1 MKNLVFGALLGA
13 AVMFTLAAATSNKS
27 TEVLRIRKLIIVDEK
42 GAERIVIA
50 APVPDAQIMGKRLPR
65 RTPANGSRSTT
76 RVATSGAG

>member
-42 GAERIVIA
+42 GAEGKQESNQA
-50 APVPDAQIMGKRLPR
+50 ATGSASSRLSFASWR
-65 RTPANGSRSTT
+65 R
-76 RVATSGAG
+76 SGVL